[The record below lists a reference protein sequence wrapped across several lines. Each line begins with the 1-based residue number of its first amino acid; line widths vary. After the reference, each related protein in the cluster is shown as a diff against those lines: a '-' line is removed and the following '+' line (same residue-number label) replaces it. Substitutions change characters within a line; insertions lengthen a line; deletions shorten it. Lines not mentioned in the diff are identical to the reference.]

1 MLNNRSDELD
11 SQTHF
16 TRAIKYLR
24 AGNEPEA
31 LAAFSRLLQLTPGH
45 EQANAARQKLATELG
60 LAELDQAARV
70 IENFVYAQCGPGY
83 GWKVELRE
91 MYQFRPNQPPLT
103 MNAVVLDLC
112 QAPQAFIQLII
123 MADDYEVSL
132 MVEKPIPGVART
144 TLSQAR
150 TETVQA
156 QPEKLLELLNRM
168 VATGMLIN
176 TGNQLQYHG
185 A

>member
-1 MLNNRSDELD
+1 MLNNSSDELV

-24 AGNEPEA
+24 VGIEPEA

-91 MYQFRPNQPPLT
+91 IYQFRPNQPPLT
-103 MNAVVLDLC
+103 MNALVLDLC
-112 QAPQAFIQLII
+112 QAPQPFIQLII

-132 MVEKPIPGVART
+132 MVEKPIPGVAHT
-144 TLSQAR
+144 TLS
-150 TETVQA
+150 
-156 QPEKLLELLNRM
+156 
-168 VATGMLIN
+168 
-176 TGNQLQYHG
+176 
-185 A
+185 